1 MHVQDK
7 TILIASDDAGV
18 RERFAA
24 ALESAGHRARGAA
37 DAANL
42 LKAVGADQPRI
53 DLLLLDLRLTSPGGA
68 DLVTRVQAQ
77 AAARVPVVAFSSSVT
92 GAAEVRALAALGVSG
107 YVNEHSAPPQILP
120 ALAPYLFPDSF
131 NRRGSARVALGAPV
145 ACHAGETLIAAV
157 AADLSRGGIG
167 LRTTTAVDVGTTVR
181 MRFRLPGHASE
192 IEADACVVWSDP
204 RTGLGAQFTGLDGDA
219 RRAIDAFVDANQ

>member
-1 MHVQDK
+1 MDPLGK

-24 ALESAGHRARGAA
+24 ALESAGHHARAATAAA
-37 DAANL
+37 DLMAAL
-42 LKAVGADQPRI
+42 AADRSGV
-53 DLLLLDLRLTSPGGA
+53 DLLLLDLRLTTPGGA
-68 DLVTRVQAQ
+68 DLVTRVQA
-77 AAARVPVVAFSSSVT
+77 AAPVPVVAFSSSV
-92 GAAEVRALAALGVSG
+92 ASADEVRALAVLGVAG

-120 ALAPYLFPDSF
+120 ALAPHLFPDSF

-145 ACHAGETLIAAV
+145 ACHAGETLIAAT

-167 LRTTTAVDVGTTVR
+167 LRTATSVDVGTTVR
-181 MRFRLPGHASE
+181 IRFRLPGHVSE